1 MHPFL
6 VKRKAD
12 FQAAVEHFQ
21 SELTSLRTGRATPT
35 LVENVS
41 VPAYDAMMPLN
52 NVASIGV
59 QDSKTLV
66 IEPWDKSLLQAI
78 EKAIREADL
87 GVNPAVDG
95 SIVRLVMPQMTE
107 ETRKKMVKSM
117 HEKGEDARIA
127 IRGVRESIRD
137 EAGKKEKDKEF
148 GEDEKFK
155 ILDEL
160 DKLTK
165 EFNDLVE
172 LISEKKEEEIMTV

>member
-1 MHPFL
+1 MHPL
-6 VKRKAD
+6 LLTRKAE
-12 FQAAVEHFQ
+12 FQATIEHFQ
-21 SELTSLRTGRATPT
+21 GELGSLRTGRATPA
-35 LVENVS
+35 LVENIS
-41 VPAYDAMMPLN
+41 VPAYDGYMPLS

-66 IEPWDKSLLQAI
+66 ISPWDKSLLQAI
-78 EKAIREADL
+78 EKAIRDSDVGA
-87 GVNPAVDG
+87 NPAVDG

-107 ETRKKMVKSM
+107 ETRKKMVKIM
-117 HEKGEDARIA
+117 REKAEEARIA
-127 IRGVRESIRD
+127 LRGVRESIRD

-160 DKLTK
+160 DKVTK

-172 LISEKKEEEIMTV
+172 EIAEKKEEEIMTV